1 MTVWIYKGSRRA
13 ETYLYVP
20 EENGFERVPAE
31 LLEVMGTLELV
42 MELELN
48 AERQLARVDTND
60 VMKGVEKVGYFPADA
75 ADRTGRQTPR
85 FSSIVWQCRC

>member
-1 MTVWIYKGSRRA
+1 MTVWIYKGSHRA

-42 MELELN
+42 MELELHE
-48 AERQLARVDTND
+48 ERQLARVDANE
-60 VMKGVEKVGYFPADA
+60 VMKSVEKVGFFLQMPPIELE
-75 ADRTGRQTPR
+75 GKRQ
-85 FSSIVWQCRC
+85 IQ

>member
-20 EENGFERVPAE
+20 EENDFERVPAE

-48 AERQLARVDTND
+48 AERRLARVGAND
-60 VMKGVEKVGYFPADA
+60 VMRSVEKVGYFLQMPPIEPEGK
-75 ADRTGRQTPR
+75 RKLQ
-85 FSSIVWQCRC
+85 